1 MVYIFGAL
9 AILAS
14 ILMVAAV
21 VIQNSK
27 GGGINSAFGT
37 AGATQML
44 GARRSDETIE
54 KFTWY
59 LATAIMVF
67 AFLTN
72 VMSVKPE
79 TKSTEWLM
87 KESLNGKYIAPTAA
101 PSIGDPAKDAK
112 GVAPATATEPA
123 KK

>member
-1 MVYIFGAL
+1 MVYFFGAL

-14 ILMVAAV
+14 VFMVAAV
-21 VIQNSK
+21 IIQNSK

-44 GARRSDETIE
+44 GARRSDEAIE
-54 KFTWY
+54 KITWG
-59 LATAIMVF
+59 LAAGIMVL

-72 VMSVKPE
+72 VMSVTKE
-79 TKSTEWLM
+79 TKSSEWLM
-87 KESLNGKYIAPTAA
+87 KEALNGKYVAPTSVPDISA
-101 PSIGDPAKDAK
+101 PAKDAK
-112 GVAPATATEPA
+112 TAPAQPATGA

>member
-1 MVYIFGAL
+1 MVYLFGAL

-14 ILMVAAV
+14 VFMVAAV
-21 VIQNSK
+21 IIQNSK

-44 GARRSDETIE
+44 GARRSDEAIE
-54 KFTWY
+54 KITWY

-72 VMSVKPE
+72 VTSVTKE

-87 KESLNGKYIAPTAA
+87 KEALNGKYIAPTSVPDIAA
-101 PSIGDPAKDAK
+101 PAKDGKTAP
-112 GVAPATATEPA
+112 VENAPAP